1 MSRDDRHTA
10 GSDSKAGESR
20 DAPPPLYRVLMLDD
34 GGAPHGV
41 IESLLESV
49 FRMTP
54 VDAGRAAG
62 AVQAGQPVECGIY
75 RYEIAETKA
84 SEAIEAAAAHR
95 VDLQMTLEPV

>member
-1 MSRDDRHTA
+1 MSRDDRRIA
-10 GSDSKAGESR
+10 GSDAKAGESR
-20 DAPPPLYRVLMLDD
+20 DALPPRYRVLMLDD

-49 FRMTP
+49 FRMSP
-54 VDAGRAAG
+54 VEAGRAAG
-62 AVQAGQPVECGIY
+62 AVRDGRPAECGIY

-84 SEAIEAAAAHR
+84 SEAIEGAAAHQ